1 MTGPRKMRARIPD
14 ETPLSRIA
22 SNRQKNPHEKLTT
35 FDFVKPRI
43 SRIVIRGYDERALG
57 KRVWK
62 SSRPTHSGVTVMRTM
77 FEIKL

>member
-22 SNRQKNPHEKLTT
+22 SNRQKNPHETLTT

-43 SRIVIRGYDERALG
+43 SRIVIRGYDEMALG